1 MDAKTPARR
10 LQILRVMVLLCRIS
24 CRVSSINSNSVAA
37 CRLLRTCR
45 GGYSDLS
52 HVACRAGVEGSVRP
66 LGTIGDNR
74 GSWGLQRDYVS
85 TWSGCHSILQ
95 DTWNPPAWRLGLRVG
110 L

>member
-1 MDAKTPARR
+1 M
-10 LQILRVMVLLCRIS
+10 
-24 CRVSSINSNSVAA
+24 AA

-52 HVACRAGVEGSVRP
+52 HVACRARVEGSGFDNMRP

-85 TWSGCHSILQ
+85 TWSGCHNILQ
-95 DTWNPPAWRLGLRVG
+95 DIWNPSAWRLGLRVG